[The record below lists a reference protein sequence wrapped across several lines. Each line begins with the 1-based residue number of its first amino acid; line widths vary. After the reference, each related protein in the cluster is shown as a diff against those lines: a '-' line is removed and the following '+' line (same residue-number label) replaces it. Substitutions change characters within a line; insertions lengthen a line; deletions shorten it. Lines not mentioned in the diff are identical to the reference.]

1 MSYLSVEIEA
11 DLHVN
16 SWNVEDS
23 GLQVT
28 GFGLQS
34 GGTFLSSKKTGGG
47 VGGLELLLFRGRI
60 LVQTPETAIIAPKQT
75 TGSIDI
81 LRTPRQVFI
90 FK

>member
-1 MSYLSVEIEA
+1 MTNLNVETEA

-16 SWNVEDS
+16 SWNVEDC

-34 GGTFLSSKKTGGG
+34 RGTFLSSKKVTGGG

-60 LVQTPETAIIAPKQT
+60 LVQTPEAAIIAPKQT
-75 TGSIDI
+75 IGS
-81 LRTPRQVFI
+81 RVKTY
-90 FK
+90 